1 MFLALVLLKSKAWG
15 KCLGVSFGKWTQRER
30 EREPGREEPTQEDA
44 VNWLRPRIAGRE
56 SQQGYFDETN
66 RIHVYQN
73 CSPLDRGGDHL
84 STRPYPSLV
93 KGSLMVCSLL
103 TLLGTCTGQNDYLG
117 LCTNVT
123 WWLGNSGA
131 SCWKCTPAHS
141 CCHIND
147 FCENVGELWHIAQE
161 GCIHFQIF
169 NNQNDS
175 SNKQAFFF
183 SNTWIVNILSSEM
196 VLVFLV

>member
-1 MFLALVLLKSKAWG
+1 MLHLQNVVISVL
-15 KCLGVSFGKWTQRER
+15 SFGSPKEQSLRQVLRCQFWEVNSERKGEGTGKRRANPRGCCQLIATKNSRE
-30 EREPGREEPTQEDA
+30 G
-44 VNWLRPRIAGRE
+44 

-183 SNTWIVNILSSEM
+183 QIHEL
-196 VLVFLV
+196 